1 MAETEPDPVAEPGP
15 EASFREGLAAGEF
28 RIQKCGDCN
37 VHIFYPRAMC
47 PKCGSMNVETLAASG
62 SATVYSTSVVRVRPD
77 RGGDYNIAVIEL
89 AEGPRM
95 LSRVVEIEPADV
107 AIGMAVEAFIGEIDE
122 TPVILFRPAAE
133 G

>member
-1 MAETEPDPVAEPGP
+1 
-15 EASFREGLAAGEF
+15 
-28 RIQKCGDCN
+28 
-37 VHIFYPRAMC
+37 
-47 PKCGSMNVETLAASG
+47 
-62 SATVYSTSVVRVRPD
+62 
-77 RGGDYNIAVIEL
+77 
-89 AEGPRM
+89 M